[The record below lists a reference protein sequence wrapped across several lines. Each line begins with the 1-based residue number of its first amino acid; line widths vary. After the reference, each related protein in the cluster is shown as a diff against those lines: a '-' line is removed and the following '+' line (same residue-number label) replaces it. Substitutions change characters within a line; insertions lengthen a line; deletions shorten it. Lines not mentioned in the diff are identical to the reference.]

1 MILSRH
7 DGIHQGQVEVR
18 GEGNPGKPTCLGV
31 GKPGREQKQKRKKSA
46 SRSDPNYKIHPGNVL
61 VTKLASHWGGE
72 RLLRETGLLTTT
84 SEEWQAFKRGP
95 RRTRGLLGDEV
106 GWVLRTGQVVG
117 VLTGP

>member
-1 MILSRH
+1 M
-7 DGIHQGQVEVR
+7 
-18 GEGNPGKPTCLGV
+18 
-31 GKPGREQKQKRKKSA
+31 GKPGHEKKQKRKKSA

-72 RLLRETGLLTTT
+72 RLLRETTT

-117 VLTGP
+117 VLTGL